1 MRDMF
6 YVRCV
11 LLPLSCIPA
20 CILAFAA
27 LSVFCLSPCVSVCVT
42 FKHPLGFVRHSIGT
56 CNGVPSITH
65 LSRNV
70 LCVVRQCIQPA
81 HWRLEHQPGDG
92 HGFHVRGTLC
102 FAASVVYSCM
112 NFGFHCIICLL
123 SLSLRFCVCH
133 VQASLGIRETFD
145 WYMQWS
151 AFNYPLVS

>member
-1 MRDMF
+1 MF

-11 LLPLSCIPA
+11 LPPLSCIPTY
-20 CILAFAA
+20 ILAIAA
-27 LSVFCLSPCVSVCVT
+27 LSVFCLPSCVSVCVT
-42 FKHPLGFVRHSIGT
+42 FKHPLGSVRNSIGT

-70 LCVVRQCIQPA
+70 LCVERQCIQPA

-92 HGFHVRGTLC
+92 HAIHVRSTLC
-102 FAASVVYSCM
+102 LAALSCIPACILAFATLSV
-112 NFGFHCIICLL
+112 FCLL
-123 SLSLRFCVCH
+123 PLRFCVCVAFKH
-133 VQASLGIRETFD
+133 PLGFVRTLD